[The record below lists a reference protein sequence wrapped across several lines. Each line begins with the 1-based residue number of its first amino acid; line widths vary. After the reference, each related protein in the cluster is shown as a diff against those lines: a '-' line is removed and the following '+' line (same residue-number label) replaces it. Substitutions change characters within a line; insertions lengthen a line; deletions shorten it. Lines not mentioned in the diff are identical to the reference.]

1 MSNVVIIIQILF
13 VTLGMIVLGM
23 GLNYILGLRKEA
35 LREMRKKAKNLQE
48 RIKNAQLLGDYQ
60 LMAQTQQ
67 ESLQFMKLMMKKQ
80 FIPLCLR
87 CVIFISIF
95 AVLGIIY
102 SDYKSGLLPFPLLIF
117 GSGWVAIYIIF
128 SISISLII
136 YGVKRL
142 YRKITGKGTKTQSY
156 LKEIMGIISSPQQSN
171 ELPFQISSNTQNY
184 ANDYRDVNAGRTN
197 EDVSPRK
204 NSWKDRIEE

>member
-13 VTLGMIVLGM
+13 VTISMIVLGM

-48 RIKNAQLLGDYQ
+48 RIRNAQLLGDYQ

-102 SDYKSGLLPFPLLIF
+102 SGYKKGLLPFPLLIF
-117 GSGWVAIYIIF
+117 GNGWVAIYIIF

-136 YGVKRL
+136 YGVKRI

-156 LKEIMGIISSPQQSN
+156 LKEIMGMISSPQQSN
-171 ELPFQISSNTQNY
+171 ELPFQISSNTQI
-184 ANDYRDVNAGRTN
+184 DYRDANVGRTN
-197 EDVSPRK
+197 EDLLPRK
-204 NSWKDRIEE
+204 DSWKDRIEE

>member
-117 GSGWVAIYIIF
+117 GNGWVAIYIIF

-136 YGVKRL
+136 YGVKRI

-156 LKEIMGIISSPQQSN
+156 LKEIMGMISSPQQSN
-171 ELPFQISSNTQNY
+171 ELPFQISSNTQN
-184 ANDYRDVNAGRTN
+184 DYRDANVGRTN
-197 EDVSPRK
+197 EDLLPRK
-204 NSWKDRIEE
+204 DFWKDRIEE

>member
-13 VTLGMIVLGM
+13 VTISMIVLGM

-48 RIKNAQLLGDYQ
+48 RIRNAQLLGDYQ

-95 AVLGIIY
+95 GVLGIIY
-102 SDYKSGLLPFPLLIF
+102 SGYKKGLLPFPLLIF
-117 GSGWVAIYIIF
+117 GNGWIAIYIIF
-128 SISISLII
+128 SISFSLII
-136 YGVKRL
+136 YGVKRI

-171 ELPFQISSNTQNY
+171 ELPFQISSNTQN
-184 ANDYRDVNAGRTN
+184 DYRDVNVGRTN
-197 EDVSPRK
+197 EDLLPRK
-204 NSWKDRIEE
+204 DSWKDRIEE

>member
-117 GSGWVAIYIIF
+117 GNGWVAIYIIF

-136 YGVKRL
+136 YGVKRI

-171 ELPFQISSNTQNY
+171 ELPFQISSNTQN
-184 ANDYRDVNAGRTN
+184 DYRDVNVGRTN
-197 EDVSPRK
+197 EDLLPRK
-204 NSWKDRIEE
+204 DSWKDRIEE

>member
-13 VTLGMIVLGM
+13 VTIGMIVLGM

-117 GSGWVAIYIIF
+117 GNGWVAIYIIF

-136 YGVKRL
+136 YGVKRI

-184 ANDYRDVNAGRTN
+184 TNDYRDVNVGRTN
-197 EDVSPRK
+197 EDLLPRK
-204 NSWKDRIEE
+204 DSWKDRIEE

>member
-95 AVLGIIY
+95 GVLGIIY
-102 SDYKSGLLPFPLLIF
+102 SEYRSGLLPFPLLIF
-117 GSGWVAIYIIF
+117 GNGWIAIYIIF
-128 SISISLII
+128 SISFSLII
-136 YGVKRL
+136 YGVKRI

-171 ELPFQISSNTQNY
+171 ELPFQISSNTQN
-184 ANDYRDVNAGRTN
+184 DYRDVNVGRTN
-197 EDVSPRK
+197 EDLLPRK
-204 NSWKDRIEE
+204 DSWKDRIEE

>member
-13 VTLGMIVLGM
+13 VTIGMIILGMI
-23 GLNYILGLRKEA
+23 LNYFLGLRKEA
-35 LREMRKKAKNLQE
+35 QREMRKKALNLQE
-48 RIKNAQLLGDYQ
+48 RMRNAQLLGDYQ

-67 ESLQFMKLMMKKQ
+67 ESIQFMKQMMKKQ
-80 FIPLCLR
+80 FIPICIR
-87 CVIFISIF
+87 CVFFLGIF

-102 SDYKSGLLPFPLLIF
+102 SDYDSGILPFPLLIF

-142 YRKITGKGTKTQSY
+142 YKKITGKGTKSQSY
-156 LKEIMGIISSPQQSN
+156 LKELMGIISPTQQNTES
-171 ELPFQISSNTQNY
+171 PFQISSSPQY
-184 ANDYRDVNAGRTN
+184 QMIDSGDVTVEQRN
-197 EDVSPRK
+197 EDLSPRK
-204 NSWKDRIEE
+204 DSWKERIEE

>member
-13 VTLGMIVLGM
+13 VTIGMIVLGM

-48 RIKNAQLLGDYQ
+48 RIKNAQLIGDYQ

-95 AVLGIIY
+95 GVLGIIY
-102 SDYKSGLLPFPLLIF
+102 SEYRSGLLPFPLLIF
-117 GSGWVAIYIIF
+117 GNGWIAIYIIF
-128 SISISLII
+128 SISFSLII
-136 YGVKRL
+136 YGVKRI

-171 ELPFQISSNTQNY
+171 EL
-184 ANDYRDVNAGRTN
+184 
-197 EDVSPRK
+197 
-204 NSWKDRIEE
+204 

>member
-136 YGVKRL
+136 YGVKRI

-156 LKEIMGIISSPQQSN
+156 LKEIMGMISSPQQSN
-171 ELPFQISSNTQNY
+171 ELPFQISSNTQI
-184 ANDYRDVNAGRTN
+184 DYRDANVGRTN
-197 EDVSPRK
+197 EDLLPRK
-204 NSWKDRIEE
+204 DSWKDRIEE

>member
-13 VTLGMIVLGM
+13 VTISMIVLGM

-48 RIKNAQLLGDYQ
+48 RIRNAQLLGDYQ

-95 AVLGIIY
+95 GVLGIIY
-102 SDYKSGLLPFPLLIF
+102 SEYKSGLLPFPLLIF
-117 GSGWVAIYIIF
+117 GNGWIAIYIIF
-128 SISISLII
+128 SISFSLII
-136 YGVKRL
+136 YGVKRI

-171 ELPFQISSNTQNY
+171 ELPFQISSNTQN
-184 ANDYRDVNAGRTN
+184 DYRDVNVGRTN
-197 EDVSPRK
+197 EDLLPRK
-204 NSWKDRIEE
+204 DSWKDRIEE

>member
-117 GSGWVAIYIIF
+117 GNGWVAIYIIF

-136 YGVKRL
+136 YGVKRI

-156 LKEIMGIISSPQQSN
+156 LKEIMGMISSPQQSN
-171 ELPFQISSNTQNY
+171 ELPFQISSNTQN
-184 ANDYRDVNAGRTN
+184 DYRDANVGRTN
-197 EDVSPRK
+197 EDLLPRK
-204 NSWKDRIEE
+204 DSWKDRIEE

>member
-13 VTLGMIVLGM
+13 VTLGMIVLGI

-95 AVLGIIY
+95 FVLGIIY

-117 GSGWVAIYIIF
+117 GNGWVAIYIIF

-136 YGVKRL
+136 YGVKRI

-156 LKEIMGIISSPQQSN
+156 LKEIMGMISSPQQSN
-171 ELPFQISSNTQNY
+171 ELPFQISSNTQI
-184 ANDYRDVNAGRTN
+184 DYRDANIGRTN
-197 EDVSPRK
+197 EDLSPRK
-204 NSWKDRIEE
+204 DSWKDRIEE

>member
-13 VTLGMIVLGM
+13 VTISMIVLGM

-48 RIKNAQLLGDYQ
+48 RIRNAQLLGDYQ

-95 AVLGIIY
+95 GVLGIIY
-102 SDYKSGLLPFPLLIF
+102 SEYRSGLLPFPLLIF
-117 GSGWVAIYIIF
+117 GNGWIAIYIIF
-128 SISISLII
+128 SISFSLII
-136 YGVKRL
+136 YGVKRI

-171 ELPFQISSNTQNY
+171 ELPFQISSNTQN
-184 ANDYRDVNAGRTN
+184 DYRDVNVGRTN
-197 EDVSPRK
+197 EDLLPRK
-204 NSWKDRIEE
+204 DSWKDRIEE

>member
-136 YGVKRL
+136 YGVKRI

-156 LKEIMGIISSPQQSN
+156 LKEIMGMISSPQQSN
-171 ELPFQISSNTQNY
+171 ELPFQISSNTQNHM
-184 ANDYRDVNAGRTN
+184 NDYRDVNVGRTN
-197 EDVSPRK
+197 EDLSPRK

>member
-13 VTLGMIVLGM
+13 VTLGMIVLGI

-95 AVLGIIY
+95 AVLGLIY

-136 YGVKRL
+136 YGVKRI

-156 LKEIMGIISSPQQSN
+156 LKEIMGMISSPQQSN
-171 ELPFQISSNTQNY
+171 ELPFQISSNTQN
-184 ANDYRDVNAGRTN
+184 DYRDANVGRTN
-197 EDVSPRK
+197 EDLLPRK
-204 NSWKDRIEE
+204 DSWKDRIEE

>member
-13 VTLGMIVLGM
+13 VTIGMIVLGM

-136 YGVKRL
+136 YGVKRI

-171 ELPFQISSNTQNY
+171 ELPFQISSNTQN
-184 ANDYRDVNAGRTN
+184 DYRDANVGRTN
-197 EDVSPRK
+197 EDLLPRK
-204 NSWKDRIEE
+204 DSWKDRIEE

>member
-13 VTLGMIVLGM
+13 VTISMIVLGM

-48 RIKNAQLLGDYQ
+48 RIRNAQLLGDYQ

-102 SDYKSGLLPFPLLIF
+102 SGYKKGLLPFPLLIF
-117 GSGWVAIYIIF
+117 GNGWIAIYIIF
-128 SISISLII
+128 SISFSLII
-136 YGVKRL
+136 YGVKRI

-156 LKEIMGIISSPQQSN
+156 LKEIMGMISSPQQSN
-171 ELPFQISSNTQNY
+171 ELPFQISSNTQN
-184 ANDYRDVNAGRTN
+184 DYRDVNVGRTN
-197 EDVSPRK
+197 EDLLPRK
-204 NSWKDRIEE
+204 DSWKDRIEE

>member
-117 GSGWVAIYIIF
+117 GNGWVAIYIIF

-136 YGVKRL
+136 YGVKRI

-184 ANDYRDVNAGRTN
+184 TNDYRDVNVGRTN
-197 EDVSPRK
+197 EDLLPRK
-204 NSWKDRIEE
+204 DSWKDRIEE